1 MASAFKQTDILLIDA
16 NAESLSQTKTS
27 LTEINPNYVIEVAKG
42 YDEAISFVE
51 NPDYITPNIAIIDSN
66 NPEELGFKIIKALKG
81 LKKVKVLLVTTEYNS
96 EILAKCGELDCDVI
110 QKSTAQGEFI
120 DQLRAKISKLR
131 RPV

>member
-27 LTEINPNYVIEVAKG
+27 LTEINPNYVIDIAKG
-42 YDEAISFVE
+42 YDAAIAFLE
-51 NPDYITPNIAIIDSN
+51 NPDNVTPNVAIIDSN
-66 NPEELGFKIIKALKG
+66 DPKELGFRIIEALKN
-81 LKKVKVLLVTTEYNS
+81 LKKVKVLLVTSEYDS

-110 QKSTAQGEFI
+110 QKSTAQGEFM